1 MDMLP
6 RQSMKRMQ
14 GFTLIEM
21 VIAMIIAMIILA
33 VVSGSYLNGL
43 GTQRTQSELIRVQES
58 ARFAF
63 DLISRSIRRS
73 GFRNTYAP
81 FPVTYNYAG
90 FPREFCSTSPTP
102 GSQFFGLNNPAS
114 MDPTVSTLSGSSIVI
129 ANSSDVLQIKGFG
142 EDNPTGTAADGGV
155 IDCLGNTI
163 RRGELVDEILY
174 IAQDT
179 TNNNEPA
186 LFCRSSKAPTT
197 PLPLVAGVESM
208 QLLFGEDT
216 DNDGII
222 NRYVPISDVANA
234 DNVFEVM
241 VSIVVRSAN
250 ATKLLDVKHPF
261 VFNQVGT
268 IVTLPTATTTAATAD
283 NRVRREFTT
292 TIAFRNYRQC

>member
-1 MDMLP
+1 
-6 RQSMKRMQ
+6 MKRMQ

-21 VIAMIIAMIILA
+21 MIAMIIAMIILA

-63 DLISRSIRRS
+63 DLISRSLRRS
-73 GFRNTYAP
+73 GYRNTYAAYP
-81 FPVTYNYAG
+81 ATYNYAD
-90 FPREFCSTSPTP
+90 FPREFCSTATSP
-102 GSQFFGLNNPAS
+102 GAQFFGLNDPAS
-114 MDPTVSTLSGSSIVI
+114 IDPTASNLSGSSITI
-129 ANSSDVLQIKGFG
+129 ANASDVLLVRGYG

-155 IDCLGNTI
+155 IDCLGNSI
-163 RRGELVDEILY
+163 RRGELVEEILY

-208 QLLFGEDT
+208 QMLFGEDT
-216 DNDGII
+216 DNDGVI
-222 NRYVPISDVANA
+222 NRYVPFNSITNA

-250 ATKLLDVKHPF
+250 STKLLDVKHPF